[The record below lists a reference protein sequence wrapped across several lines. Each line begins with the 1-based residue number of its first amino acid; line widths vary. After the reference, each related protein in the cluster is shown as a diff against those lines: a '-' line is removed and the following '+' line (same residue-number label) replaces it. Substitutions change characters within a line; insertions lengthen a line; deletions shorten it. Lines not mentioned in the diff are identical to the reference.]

1 MVYKSTND
9 SLDRYSI
16 LQNLSEKH
24 GLASLSGLVPCGA
37 PSPGC
42 SVAWGLQRRVPR
54 VMLQSGVTQV
64 WLSGSQRQEPTC
76 VCYAPSVARKVWMTS
91 WVDVEASGEIPHVYV
106 PNISHLS
113 KTECDYSLCSWTL
126 RRILS
131 IDLLEHIPFFFSEIR
146 CYSVGPSCEM
156 GPSTCSLWSE
166 GSPKYVL
173 WKCFK
178 GWLLSVIACS
188 FCKKANIKNKCIWNC
203 IGWKL

>member
-131 IDLLEHIPFFFSEIR
+131 IDLLEHIPFFF
-146 CYSVGPSCEM
+146 
-156 GPSTCSLWSE
+156 L
-166 GSPKYVL
+166 KYVATPWDQAVKWVL
-173 WKCFK
+173 APAHYEVKDPQSMCCENVSK
-178 GWLLSVIACS
+178 GGCCQW
-188 FCKKANIKNKCIWNC
+188 
-203 IGWKL
+203 